1 MIYNFISNLQKKRC
15 NYNHPDQATSQA
27 NSLILLSSGIYT
39 EEERF
44 VFELLQNA
52 VDAHNEESEILDVKM
67 IIKDGYF
74 IFLHNGEAF
83 TERDIEGLCDVG
95 NGNKMKDV
103 KKIGYKGIGFKSVFM
118 RSTNVTVQSGGYCFK
133 FDKSHW
139 DNYWNEHWNDNDF
152 GTRDRDKKYLMPWQ
166 IIPIETTPPILL
178 SNYEYNVATYIKI
191 NGTDS
196 LEQKILKLL
205 SSSQFLLFLMSDNIR
220 MTFESNGKTK
230 CWIEKQKQNN
240 QVVLSTN
247 GKEESRWLIH
257 TNKNVQVPPELKET
271 INADINTPDKL
282 KNVDT
287 FDLSFAVALDEKG
300 KLKRLEQAVVYT
312 YLPTSF
318 CFGSEGFPFLVNANF
333 ITDAGRQQLH
343 KDSEW
348 NKLIF
353 SKIPSEYLTWMKEIS
368 TAYKNYWEVLPEKT
382 YGKGNSLE
390 EIYADEMEKAISQI
404 AFIPCMKDSCQKVLA
419 ADAFMDRM
427 GISDAISVEALV
439 NHINRTYSRSFEDN
453 NQIANIWKGSR
464 ILNDYGVF
472 IFDKQ
477 KLKKLFDDKQA
488 FENISPELNAKL
500 IEFLFGYYMQNK
512 AEQEEFVSILQSTQ
526 FILDDKAFLCIPSD
540 LFFPSTY
547 KEQNELAEDAKL
559 LNQAVYDLIES
570 NNAIIDWLSK
580 LGVESLS
587 DVTFIKN
594 VLCKS
599 GYITKDNAIE
609 VIDYI
614 FDTYQ
619 RINIFEEVGD
629 YYLKKLLFLSKQ
641 GTLFCADDLY
651 LGSVFKPETDIEPF
665 YKGDIFISDDY
676 GIDKNRLDYSVFLI
690 KLGVNGTL
698 QMKYRVVSKSS
709 QYNRFPL
716 LVSAINNS
724 KKMYWTS
731 WLNGNDYYFNFE
743 YFELYYIPFV
753 GLYEQD
759 DFGLAKLVWTKIFQ
773 QEIQYKDDYLKGN
786 SGLYKRTLAL
796 KEYDG
801 NVSFLDYCIKNSQH
815 FPTTDGQQL
824 TRDRILLNT
833 DEIRLIAG
841 NYLPVI
847 NVDCEIHD
855 SWKELLNFR
864 DSLSVSDCL
873 TILTKVSQDR
883 DNTENNKE
891 RISKIYNRIVE
902 LDALSD
908 KNKGKITEWASN
920 NLILSKDNEF
930 VAPTALNHITLD
942 GFSSKNRVFI
952 GNPSNKD
959 KVVEL
964 LALMG
969 VKIITPQSIKAEFE
983 DKKESEELKQILKG
997 KVSPLALI
1005 ATGENGEK
1013 LEYVENKSRLN
1024 NLIDETHFYHC
1035 DKIQL
1040 TYGNSD
1046 DVIEKHTFGNK
1057 NEFYY
1062 IGNLRPAN
1070 IEPLLE
1076 PLCRYL
1082 GIKGK
1087 ERELF
1092 IMFYENIDGIK
1103 QNLKD
1108 KGYDVSLIEDE
1119 LIPVSGNL
1127 NVSLDYH
1134 PDESAQERNLITGFK
1149 GEIIVYEKLV
1159 AMGYRPVCPSISTKD
1174 DYEKEVVVNGKTYY
1188 CKSNYNS
1195 ECDISFETETGHQM
1209 LIEVKST
1216 TTSVGYIEN
1225 MPISSNEW
1233 SMIKECDKERGK
1245 SYLIVRVFGIDSP
1258 TQDIYLFKGHLFE

>member
-1 MIYNFISNLQKKRC
+1 M
-15 NYNHPDQATSQA
+15 
-27 NSLILLSSGIYT
+27 
-39 EEERF
+39 
-44 VFELLQNA
+44 
-52 VDAHNEESEILDVKM
+52 
-67 IIKDGYF
+67 
-74 IFLHNGEAF
+74 
-83 TERDIEGLCDVG
+83 
-95 NGNKMKDV
+95 
-103 KKIGYKGIGFKSVFM
+103 
-118 RSTNVTVQSGGYCFK
+118 
-133 FDKSHW
+133 
-139 DNYWNEHWNDNDF
+139 
-152 GTRDRDKKYLMPWQ
+152 
-166 IIPIETTPPILL
+166 
-178 SNYEYNVATYIKI
+178 
-191 NGTDS
+191 
-196 LEQKILKLL
+196 
-205 SSSQFLLFLMSDNIR
+205 
-220 MTFESNGKTK
+220 
-230 CWIEKQKQNN
+230 
-240 QVVLSTN
+240 
-247 GKEESRWLIH
+247 
-257 TNKNVQVPPELKET
+257 
-271 INADINTPDKL
+271 
-282 KNVDT
+282 
-287 FDLSFAVALDEKG
+287 
-300 KLKRLEQAVVYT
+300 
-312 YLPTSF
+312 
-318 CFGSEGFPFLVNANF
+318 
-333 ITDAGRQQLH
+333 
-343 KDSEW
+343 
-348 NKLIF
+348 
-353 SKIPSEYLTWMKEIS
+353 
-368 TAYKNYWEVLPEKT
+368 
-382 YGKGNSLE
+382 
-390 EIYADEMEKAISQI
+390 
-404 AFIPCMKDSCQKVLA
+404 
-419 ADAFMDRM
+419 
-427 GISDAISVEALV
+427 
-439 NHINRTYSRSFEDN
+439 
-453 NQIANIWKGSR
+453 
-464 ILNDYGVF
+464 
-472 IFDKQ
+472 
-477 KLKKLFDDKQA
+477 
-488 FENISPELNAKL
+488 
-500 IEFLFGYYMQNK
+500 
-512 AEQEEFVSILQSTQ
+512 
-526 FILDDKAFLCIPSD
+526 
-540 LFFPSTY
+540 
-547 KEQNELAEDAKL
+547 
-559 LNQAVYDLIES
+559 
-570 NNAIIDWLSK
+570 
-580 LGVESLS
+580 
-587 DVTFIKN
+587 
-594 VLCKS
+594 
-599 GYITKDNAIE
+599 
-609 VIDYI
+609 
-614 FDTYQ
+614 
-619 RINIFEEVGD
+619 
-629 YYLKKLLFLSKQ
+629 
-641 GTLFCADDLY
+641 
-651 LGSVFKPETDIEPF
+651 
-665 YKGDIFISDDY
+665 
-676 GIDKNRLDYSVFLI
+676 
-690 KLGVNGTL
+690 
-698 QMKYRVVSKSS
+698 
-709 QYNRFPL
+709 
-716 LVSAINNS
+716 
-724 KKMYWTS
+724 
-731 WLNGNDYYFNFE
+731 
-743 YFELYYIPFV
+743 
-753 GLYEQD
+753 
-759 DFGLAKLVWTKIFQ
+759 
-773 QEIQYKDDYLKGN
+773 
-786 SGLYKRTLAL
+786 
-796 KEYDG
+796 
-801 NVSFLDYCIKNSQH
+801 
-815 FPTTDGQQL
+815 
-824 TRDRILLNT
+824 T

-864 DSLSVSDCL
+864 DSLSISDCL